1 MPASARSVR
10 TRFRLGPRG
19 RYGLGVALLALGALV
34 AASSSSRAEPEESSD
49 DANTP
54 MVTLDALPLGVP
66 MDRLDDGARARVD
79 GVLASSLFSHRV
91 TGLRAASREPV
102 FRFLLDH
109 PDFAAGVA
117 RALRLG
123 KYRVEARD
131 GGYWGDD
138 TRGARGMMRVLY
150 ADEERRL

>member
-10 TRFRLGPRG
+10 TRHGRGLRG
-19 RYGLGVALLALGALV
+19 RSWVGLALLAVATLGA
-34 AASSSSRAEPEESSD
+34 SPRGTRAEPVEPTD
-49 DANTP
+49 DDSTP
-54 MVTLDALPLGVP
+54 MVTLDALPLGAP
-66 MDRLDDGARARVD
+66 LDRLDDGARALVD
-79 GVLASSLFSHRV
+79 SVLASSLFSHRV

-109 PDFAAGVA
+109 PDFSAAVA

-131 GGYWGDD
+131 GGYWGGD
-138 TRGARGMMRVLY
+138 TRGARGMVRGRH
-150 ADEERRL
+150 ADA